1 MNTLSKNRILE
12 AGDEYLDKDGTWK
25 PVPSTDLGLQVL
37 FSPHKECRRPS
48 EPFTPQQA
56 SSPASKPISPKQAA
70 DKIATPVAAE
80 SEKTTPVPTHSGTG
94 DHSSSYL
101 PTVVSRKAHVLT
113 AQEIT
118 SRSLAKVTAEI
129 GPTGPIEKA
138 IEKAKASALISDSK
152 EVRFPPS
159 KYCYPIWTGRNGTF
173 DCKAINLHRTSNDV
187 IQIIPQGKRG
197 PGNCIIEFPAT
208 VIPEITEW
216 LKAQFVRAKK

>member
-1 MNTLSKNRILE
+1 MNTLTKNRIIE
-12 AGDEYLDKDGTWK
+12 AGDEYLIDGHWK
-25 PVPSTDLGLQVL
+25 PVTEKLIGLQVL
-37 FSPHKECRRPS
+37 FSGLTQIRRPS
-48 EPFTPQQA
+48 EEPP
-56 SSPASKPISPKQAA
+56 KPISPDSGLGACTENPAK
-70 DKIATPVAAE
+70 AE
-80 SEKTTPVPTHSGTG
+80 SEKTPVPTHSGTG

-138 IEKAKASALISDSK
+138 IEKAKARALISDSK

-159 KYCYPIWTGRNGTF
+159 KYCYPVWTGRNGTF
-173 DCKAINLHRTSNDV
+173 DCKAINLHRTKNDV

-197 PGNCIIEFPAT
+197 PGNCLIEFPAA
-208 VIPEITEW
+208 VIPEIVEW
-216 LKAQFVRAKK
+216 LKGQQGK